1 MRCCIER
8 ECKRG
13 GKATPLSFAC
23 KQHGA
28 AMDARDSAHKQK
40 SQPVGRKAIAALLCR
55 IAKAG
60 GSILKRHELCGIHAN
75 AVVGY
80 AHIPCCRGAIVS

>member
-1 MRCCIER
+1 
-8 ECKRG
+8 
-13 GKATPLSFAC
+13 
-23 KQHGA
+23 
-28 AMDARDSAHKQK
+28 MDARDPAYKQE

-60 GSILKRHELCGIHAN
+60 GSILKYHELCDIHAN

-80 AHIPCCRGAIVS
+80 AHIPCC